1 MGYAAALGQL
11 WRGQGGPDVT
21 VSSSCSQE
29 ATALISEQ
37 RVVRMPYSVVAGL
50 KNYLSNSYDNNDEVS
65 RVNTRI
71 LTAGVSDDS
80 QSGLR

>member
-1 MGYAAALGQL
+1 
-11 WRGQGGPDVT
+11 
-21 VSSSCSQE
+21 
-29 ATALISEQ
+29 
-37 RVVRMPYSVVAGL
+37 MPYSVVAGL

-65 RVNTRI
+65 HVNTRI